1 MTEAVASPALTVPAF
16 SVPAL
21 SVQGLT
27 KRYGGVVALDGVDVS
42 VVPGSLHALL
52 GANGSGKSTL
62 IRVVAGVERADGGG
76 TVTVGGEA
84 VAADR
89 TSPSWARAA
98 GVRVVHQGASAFPD
112 LSVAENIGVV
122 AGLPTRPGGSIR
134 WRAARA
140 DAAAGLARLGLAVD
154 PTARMGSLSPAV
166 QTLVA
171 VARALADVDADG
183 SSGRPKLLILD
194 EPTASLPAAEAA
206 TLLAGLRSLAD
217 DGHAVVLVTHRLDEV
232 TRAADEATVLRDGRM
247 VARERVADTVPADL
261 VALVTGAAAPGTTT
275 AIDPG
280 AGDGGGATAGA
291 RAASGSGA
299 PGPEE
304 RAPDLGARGPGSGA
318 RTGGGGGG
326 GGGAFGAGGAAPL
339 LEVDGLAVGP
349 LRGVS
354 FTVGAGEV
362 VGIAGLL
369 GSGRSALLEALFGAR
384 ARRGGVVVLGGAAL
398 TPCSPAHAMDAGV
411 ALVPEQRERALF
423 PARSL
428 AENLSVADLARF
440 RRRGRIDR
448 GAESRAAADDVG
460 RYGIRA
466 PSVTA
471 PVRTLSGGNQQ
482 KAVVARWLRRD
493 PTLLLLD
500 EPTLGVDVGAR
511 AEIHALVRGFVAG
524 GDRAVLCVSSDAE
537 ELCALADRVLVLHD
551 GRLVGELRG
560 AGAHPDAVAHL
571 AHGGAAA

>member
-1 MTEAVASPALTVPAF
+1 MTEAAAADAPDAPALAVR
-16 SVPAL
+16 
-21 SVQGLT
+21 GLT
-27 KRYGGVVALDGVDVS
+27 KRYGGVLALDGVDVS
-42 VVPGSLHALL
+42 VAPGTLHALL

-62 IRVVAGVERADGGG
+62 IRVVAGVGRADAGG
-76 TVTVGGEA
+76 TVAVGGLV

-89 TSPSWARAA
+89 TSPAWSRAA

-112 LSVAENIGVV
+112 LTVAENIGVV

-140 DAAAGLARLGLAVD
+140 DAAAGLARLGLDVD
-154 PTARMGSLSPAV
+154 PAARMGSLSPAV

-171 VARALADVDADG
+171 VARALADVGGGAGGGRGDG
-183 SSGRPKLLILD
+183 AGGAGGGRAKLLILD
-194 EPTASLPAAEAA
+194 EPTAALPAAEAA

-217 DGHAVVLVTHRLDEV
+217 EGHAVMLVTHRLDEV
-232 TRAADEATVLRDGRM
+232 TRAADEATVLRDGRT
-247 VARERVADTVPADL
+247 VARVRVSDTTPADL
-261 VALVTGAAAPGTTT
+261 VALVTGAAAPEATT
-275 AIDPG
+275 IGPG
-280 AGDGGGATAGA
+280 A
-291 RAASGSGA
+291 
-299 PGPEE
+299 
-304 RAPDLGARGPGSGA
+304 
-318 RTGGGGGG
+318 GG
-326 GGGAFGAGGAAPL
+326 GGGAAARARVTTGGGASDAGAGGGGAAAPL
-339 LEVDGLAVGP
+339 LEVDGLAVGS
-349 LRGVS
+349 LQGVS

-384 ARRGGVVVLGGAAL
+384 IRRAGAVALGGVVHA
-398 TPCSPAHAMDAGV
+398 PRSPAHAMDAGV

-428 AENLSVADLARF
+428 AENLSVADLGRF

-448 GAESRAAADDVG
+448 GAESRAAADDVD

-466 PSVTA
+466 RSVTA

-524 GDRAVLCVSSDAE
+524 GERAVLCVSSDAE

-560 AGAHPDAVAHL
+560 ADAHPDAVAHL
-571 AHGGAAA
+571 AHGGTAA

>member
-1 MTEAVASPALTVPAF
+1 MTEAVATPDVTAA
-16 SVPAL
+16 PAL
-21 SVQGLT
+21 SVRGLSR
-27 KRYGGVVALDGVDVS
+27 RYGGVLALDGVHVT
-42 VVPGSLHALL
+42 VTPGTLHALL

-62 IRVVAGVERADGGG
+62 IRVVAGVERADAGG

-89 TSPSWARAA
+89 TSPAWSRAA

-112 LSVAENIGVV
+112 LTVAENIGVV

-140 DAAAGLARLGLAVD
+140 HAAAGLARLGLDLD
-154 PTARMGSLSPAV
+154 PAARMGALSPAI

-171 VARALADVDADG
+171 VARALADVDAGG
-183 SSGRPKLLILD
+183 SSGAPKLLILD

-206 TLLAGLRSLAD
+206 TLLAGLRALAG

-232 TRAADEATVLRDGRM
+232 TRAADEATVLRDGRT
-247 VARERVADTVPADL
+247 VARVRVADTVPADL
-261 VALVTGAAAPGTTT
+261 VALVTGAAGRGATT
-275 AIDPG
+275 IDPG
-280 AGDGGGATAGA
+280 AGAGGGATAGA
-291 RAASGSGA
+291 RATTDG
-299 PGPEE
+299 
-304 RAPDLGARGPGSGA
+304 DV
-318 RTGGGGGG
+318 
-326 GGGAFGAGGAAPL
+326 AAPL
-339 LEVDGLAVGP
+339 LRVDGLAVGP
-349 LRGVS
+349 LQGVT

-384 ARRGGVVVLGGAAL
+384 ARRSGAVALGGAAL
-398 TPCSPAHAMDAGV
+398 APRSPAQAMDAGV

-428 AENLSVADLARF
+428 AENLSVADLGRF

-448 GAESRAAADDVG
+448 GAEARAAADDVG

-511 AEIHALVRGFVAG
+511 AEIHALVRGYVAA

-560 AGAHPDAVAHL
+560 ADAHPDAVAHL

>member
-1 MTEAVASPALTVPAF
+1 MSGRPEPALAVR
-16 SVPAL
+16 
-21 SVQGLT
+21 GLT
-27 KRYGGVVALDGVDVS
+27 KRYAGVLALDGVDLS
-42 VVPGSLHALL
+42 VAPGSLHALL

-62 IRVVAGVERADGGG
+62 IRVVAGVERADAGG
-76 TVTVGGEA
+76 TVSVGGA
-84 VAADR
+84 QVRADR
-89 TSPSWARAA
+89 TSPAWSRAA
-98 GVRVVHQGASAFPD
+98 GVRVVHQGTSVFPD
-112 LSVAENIGVV
+112 LTVAENIGVV

-140 DAAAGLARLGLAVD
+140 DAAAGLARLGLTVD
-154 PTARMGSLSPAV
+154 PAARMGSLSPAV

-171 VARALADVDADG
+171 VARALADVDGGG
-183 SSGRPKLLILD
+183 SAVASGGPKLLILD
-194 EPTASLPAAEAA
+194 EPTAALPAAEAA
-206 TLLAGLRSLAD
+206 TLLAGLRSLAGE
-217 DGHAVVLVTHRLDEV
+217 GHAVVLVTHRLDEV
-232 TRAADEATVLRDGRM
+232 TRAADEATVLRDSRT
-247 VARERVADTVPADL
+247 VARVRVADTVPADL
-261 VALVTGAAAPGTTT
+261 VALVTGAVTPVASSAT
-275 AIDPG
+275 IDPG

-291 RAASGSGA
+291 RAAARREASGASASSSGS
-299 PGPEE
+299 
-304 RAPDLGARGPGSGA
+304 S
-318 RTGGGGGG
+318 
-326 GGGAFGAGGAAPL
+326 GGAEEPEAAEAAPL

-354 FTVGAGEV
+354 FTVAPGEV

-384 ARRGGVVVLGGAAL
+384 PRRGGTVQLVGAAMA
-398 TPCSPAHAMDAGV
+398 PRSPAHAMTAGV

-428 AENLSVADLARF
+428 AENLSVADLGRF

-448 GAESRAAADDVG
+448 GGESRAAADDVE

-466 PSVTA
+466 RSVAA

-511 AEIHALVRGFVAG
+511 AEIHALVRRFVAG
-524 GDRAVLCVSSDAE
+524 GHRAVLCVSSDAE

-560 AGAHPDAVAHL
+560 ADAHPEAVAHL
-571 AHGGAAA
+571 SHGGVAA

>member
-1 MTEAVASPALTVPAF
+1 MTEAVATPVGAAGSAA
-16 SVPAL
+16 PAL
-21 SVQGLT
+21 SVRGLS
-27 KRYGGVVALDGVDVS
+27 KRYGGVRALDGVDLS
-42 VVPGSLHALL
+42 VAPGTLHALL

-62 IRVVAGVERADGGG
+62 IRVVAGVERADAGGA
-76 TVTVGGEA
+76 VVVGSEA

-89 TSPSWARAA
+89 TSPAWSRAA
-98 GVRVVHQGASAFPD
+98 GVRVVHQGASVFPD
-112 LSVAENIGVV
+112 LTVAENIGVV

-140 DAAAGLARLGLAVD
+140 EAAAGLARLGVAVD
-154 PTARMGSLSPAV
+154 PAARMGSLSPAV

-171 VARALADVDADG
+171 VARALADVDGGG
-183 SSGRPKLLILD
+183 SAVASGGPKLLILD

-206 TLLAGLRSLAD
+206 TLLAGLRSLAGE
-217 DGHAVVLVTHRLDEV
+217 GHAVVLVTHRLDEV
-232 TRAADEATVLRDGRM
+232 TRAADEATVLRDGRT
-247 VARERVADTVPADL
+247 VAQVRVSGTVPADL
-261 VALVTGAAAPGTTT
+261 VALVTGAAAPAASSAT
-275 AIDPG
+275 IDPG

-291 RAASGSGA
+291 RAAALGEPSGA
-299 PGPEE
+299 S
-304 RAPDLGARGPGSGA
+304 AGS
-318 RTGGGGGG
+318 
-326 GGGAFGAGGAAPL
+326 GGGAREPEAGEAAL

-354 FTVGAGEV
+354 FTVAPGEV

-384 ARRGGVVVLGGAAL
+384 PRRGGTVQLVGAAL
-398 TPCSPAHAMDAGV
+398 APRSPAHAMTAGV

-428 AENLSVADLARF
+428 AENLSVADLGRF

-448 GAESRAAADDVG
+448 GGESRAAADDVE

-466 PSVTA
+466 RSVAA

-511 AEIHALVRGFVAG
+511 AEIHALVRRFVAG
-524 GDRAVLCVSSDAE
+524 GHRAVLCVSSDAE

-551 GRLVGELRG
+551 GRLVGELHG
-560 AGAHPDAVAHL
+560 ADAHPDAIAHL
-571 AHGGAAA
+571 AHGGVAA